1 MRAALP
7 LVPLLLVL
15 PLALAAAISDPV
27 GDQGT
32 HVFTTQTFLGAP
44 GPCAD
49 PATDLVGV
57 ALATGASTLE
67 VRVAVADLAA
77 PGPSCAGQDVGA
89 LPHRRWFSLF
99 GQTDA
104 RSIVVLTSDGA
115 TGSGSAC
122 ADLTPLGQCARAPA
136 TFHVDGNAL
145 VWTLPLDGPGPAGC
159 NCTWDLR
166 GERIT
171 LHAAARTE
179 MGPLLLLGTVG
190 VSVEDRAA
198 ALVADL

>member
-1 MRAALP
+1 MRVAPALA
-7 LVPLLLVL
+7 PLLLLL
-15 PLALAAAISDPV
+15 PLAAAAGVPDPV

-32 HVFTTQTFLGAP
+32 HAFPTQTFLGAP
-44 GPCAD
+44 GGCAD

-57 ALATGASTLE
+57 AVATNATTLE

-77 PGPSCAGQDVGA
+77 PSPTCAGQDVGA

-99 GQTDA
+99 GRTDA
-104 RSIVVLTSDGA
+104 RSIVTLTSDGA
-115 TGSGSAC
+115 TGAGSAC
-122 ADLTPLGQCARAPA
+122 ADLTPMGQCARAPA
-136 TFHVDGNAL
+136 AFHVDGNAL

-166 GERIT
+166 GERLT

-179 MGPLLLLGTVG
+179 VGPHLLLGTVG
-190 VSVEDRAA
+190 ASIEDRAA